1 MLGHKVSRERIG
13 TELDGMI
20 KGPDPVTA
28 LDLLK
33 SMGLFEAIFEVH
45 PSATDDVT
53 SKFAAAGSTLGKTV
67 CSMLLNWSDVFTGHQ
82 GVDLQ
87 SPDTRRQTILAAL
100 LLPLR
105 YTRVPLNNNNTK
117 TQSMS
122 AHIVR
127 DSLKWKS
134 KDADMIDLMHAVAP
148 ELVNAYGHIQKSDA
162 SLSTATLRILLGRSV
177 KKLKHL
183 WPSGVFL
190 ASLLS
195 SKEATPIGVETA
207 LEETVSWS
215 DNVLAGP
222 LSESLNTVN
231 DLHAHKEMCKSL
243 ESTIQAFGIH
253 TCWQWKPLLNGKD
266 VMEALKMTKGGP
278 LLGIAMDACFDY
290 QLIHPDATK
299 EDVREFLLSHS
310 SDILQGTIQ
319 WDAMEA

>member
-20 KGPDPVTA
+20 KGPDPLTA

-33 SMGLFEAIFEVH
+33 SLGLFEAVFEVH
-45 PSATDDVT
+45 PSATEDVT
-53 SKFAAAGSTLGKTV
+53 SKFAAAGCALGKTV
-67 CSMLLNWSDVFTGHQ
+67 CSMLLNWSDVFEGHD
-82 GVDLQ
+82 GLDLQ
-87 SPDTRRQTILAAL
+87 SADVRRQTILAAL

-105 YTRVPLNNNNTK
+105 HTRVPLNTSK

-122 AHIVR
+122 AHIIR

-134 KDADMIDLMHAVAP
+134 KDADMIDLLHSVAP
-148 ELVNAYGHIQKSDA
+148 DLVDAYTCLLKTDSD
-162 SLSTATLRILLGRSV
+162 SSSHSSTVRIKLGRCV

-190 ASLLS
+190 ACLIS

-207 LEETVSWS
+207 LEETVAWGEDTLRGS
-215 DNVLAGP
+215 
-222 LSESLNTVN
+222 LSESIDAVV

-243 ESTIQAFGIH
+243 ESAIKAFGIH

-266 VMEALKMTKGGP
+266 VMNILEMEKGGP
-278 LLGIAMDACFDY
+278 SLGIAMDACFDY
-290 QLIHPDATK
+290 QLVHPEATR
-299 EDVREFLLSHS
+299 DHVIDFLKSNS
-310 SDILQGTIQ
+310 SDILQGTLS
-319 WDAMEA
+319 WDTLQH